1 MDSLAIAYNQPDNI
15 IAVFTDK
22 KNDIIMPTG
31 FSPNGDGNN
40 DVFKPLGSALFAKEY
55 DFRVWNRWGQ
65 EVFRSTDP
73 SQGWNGNYNGQP
85 SITGVY
91 AYLITYK
98 NIFNEAKILKGNVT
112 LVR

>member
-1 MDSLAIAYNQPDNI
+1 MVTEIMRSL
-15 IAVFTDK
+15 
-22 KNDIIMPTG
+22 
-31 FSPNGDGNN
+31 FS
-40 DVFKPLGSALFAKEY
+40 KEY

-73 SQGWNGNYNGQP
+73 AQGWDGNYNGQP
-85 SITGVY
+85 SMTGVY

-98 NIFNEAKILKGNVT
+98 NIYNEAKILKGNVT